1 MRTYKR
7 KRPEYTFIEGV
18 HELCR
23 LCLEKA
29 TESVPIFSNESN
41 IYASLSVRIMMCVGF
56 EVSRED
62 CLPNSI
68 CSTCHKQ
75 LSSFYEFRK
84 KCAVMYQ
91 KLKCHVLAVKQMES
105 EKALKQIQENNITK
119 AFESDTG
126 RHVQNH
132 GTVDASNETQIISDS
147 VSLIKNTI
155 TENIEEAPD
164 ISDFLS
170 SILLEIGI
178 LTKQDGQV
186 VSKEHLE
193 MIDIDSGADRVT
205 FQLLEVDE
213 GQKSSDII
221 KDSANS
227 ELLNVRNVNILEKE
241 LLRPINS
248 VPRCTECGKSYAT
261 RGALRRHARVHTG
274 ERPHVCHVCSRAF
287 GQKEVLR
294 RHELV
299 HTEDRPFKCQ
309 NCPKSFTQRGAL
321 LSHGRACLPPPA
333 ARPLALH
340 RCTVCPKVF
349 LHASGLSRHALVH
362 AGRVFSCSPCGRR
375 YSDRSSL
382 LRHLRS
388 HKHARTHTDTRRDAH
403 TDDAT
408 ALTVTG

>member
-1 MRTYKR
+1 
-7 KRPEYTFIEGV
+7 
-18 HELCR
+18 
-23 LCLEKA
+23 
-29 TESVPIFSNESN
+29 
-41 IYASLSVRIMMCVGF
+41 
-56 EVSRED
+56 
-62 CLPNSI
+62 
-68 CSTCHKQ
+68 
-75 LSSFYEFRK
+75 
-84 KCAVMYQ
+84 MYQ

-105 EKALKQIQENNITK
+105 DKALKQIQENNITK
-119 AFESDTG
+119 VSESDTG
-126 RHVQNH
+126 RHIENH
-132 GTVDASNETQIISDS
+132 GTIDANNETQMISDS
-147 VSLIKNTI
+147 VTLIKNTV
-155 TENIEEAPD
+155 TENIEEVPD

-186 VSKEHLE
+186 VSKEHVKK
-193 MIDIDSGADRVT
+193 IDIEGGGDRVT
-205 FQLLEVDE
+205 FQVLEVDE
-213 GQKSSDII
+213 EQKSSDNINNSN
-221 KDSANS
+221 SANS
-227 ELLNVRNVNILEKE
+227 ELFNVKNVNMLEKE
-241 LLRPINS
+241 LLRPINIKSS

-274 ERPHVCHVCSRAF
+274 EKPHVCTVCSRAF

-299 HTEDRPFKCQ
+299 HTDDRPFKCQ

-321 LSHGRACLPPPA
+321 LSHGRGCLPPPA

-388 HKHARTHTDTRRDAH
+388 HKHARTHTDTRSDAH
-403 TDDAT
+403 TDDASTT